1 MKDIQNDIII
11 YQNGEIEIK
20 VSVDK
25 ETIWLTAEEIAKL
38 FNVQRP
44 AIVKHIGNI
53 YKTGELLKNS
63 TCSILEQVARDG
75 KKRKKNYYNLDMI
88 ISVGYRVNS
97 IRATQFRIWAT
108 TVLKQYIY
116 QGYVIN
122 GEKITYERFKHL
134 ENDVFDLKNKVDKV
148 FKAIEGK
155 ELKPKQ
161 GIFFDGQIFDAY
173 VFVSNLI
180 KFANKSI
187 VLIDNYVDE
196 SVFTLFSKNQNVEV
210 TIFTKNFSK
219 QLKLDLE
226 KYNRQYKP
234 ITIKKFTSA
243 HDRFLI
249 IDEEEIYHFGASLKD
264 LGKKWFAFSKFD
276 MKTVNVLNRLKK

>member
-1 MKDIQNDIII
+1 M
-11 YQNGEIEIK
+11 
-20 VSVDK
+20 
-25 ETIWLTAEEIAKL
+25 
-38 FNVQRP
+38 
-44 AIVKHIGNI
+44 
-53 YKTGELLKNS
+53 
-63 TCSILEQVARDG
+63 
-75 KKRKKNYYNLDMI
+75 
-88 ISVGYRVNS
+88 
-97 IRATQFRIWAT
+97 
-108 TVLKQYIY
+108 
-116 QGYVIN
+116 
-122 GEKITYERFKHL
+122 

-180 KFANKSI
+180 KSANKSI

-196 SVFTLFSKNQNVEV
+196 SILTLFSKNQNIEV

-219 QLKLDLE
+219 QIKLDLE
-226 KYNRQYKP
+226 KYNKQYKP

-249 IDEEEIYHFGASLKD
+249 IDEKEIYHFGASLKD
-264 LGKKWFAFSKFD
+264 LRKKWFAFSKFD
-276 MKTVNVLNRLKK
+276 MKTVDVLNRLKK